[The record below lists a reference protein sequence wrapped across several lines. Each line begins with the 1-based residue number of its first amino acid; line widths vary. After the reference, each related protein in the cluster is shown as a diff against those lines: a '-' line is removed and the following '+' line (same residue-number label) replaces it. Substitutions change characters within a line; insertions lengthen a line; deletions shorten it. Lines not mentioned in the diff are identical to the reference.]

1 MSDDFLINL
10 ELLEDVK
17 QHAENEYT
25 LKELFKELDIPIEL
39 LDNEQILEA
48 FNVGLE
54 ENYIV
59 YAVDGISDEDIADNF
74 EITAEQCLLWS
85 VKHSEEIKKQI
96 EDAKKKIKNSTR
108 QFSDPLTSGIIN
120 ILTHNGNM
128 SNNDSSEVSSQ
139 QVADEIREMVKKM
152 QEGDNTE
159 MLNTLVSM
167 NLQLQ
172 AFNQTITRN
181 LVGEAGKQLVNF
193 ELLAKMQSR
202 VIGETRKNIMAIN
215 EICNPKRA
223 TFIKEANQYNNLHQ
237 KVSEKKEENQ
247 NELQKKE
254 FLEAPAVVTDAEIM
268 PLKDK
273 VQ

>member
-1 MSDDFLINL
+1 MSDEFLINL

-17 QHAENEYT
+17 LYAEDWYT
-25 LKELFKELDIPIEL
+25 LEELFKELDIPMEL

-48 FNVGLE
+48 FNAGLE
-54 ENYIV
+54 ENYIF
-59 YAVDGISDEDIADNF
+59 YAVDGMSDEDIADNY
-74 EITAEQCLLWS
+74 EITTEQCLLWS

-96 EDAKKKIKNSTR
+96 KEKKDKVKYNTR
-108 QFSDPLTSGIIN
+108 QVSDPLTSGVIN
-120 ILTHNGNM
+120 ILTQNGNM
-128 SNNDSSEVSSQ
+128 RDDATSEISAQ
-139 QVADEIREMVKKM
+139 QVADKIREMVKKM

-159 MLNTLVSM
+159 MLITLVSM

-172 AFNQTITRN
+172 AFNQIISNNIT
-181 LVGEAGKQLVNF
+181 GEAGKQLVNF
-193 ELLAKMQSR
+193 ELLSKMQSR
-202 VIGETRKNIMAIN
+202 VIGETRKNIMAMN

-254 FLEAPAVVTDAEIM
+254 YLEAPAVVTDAEIM

-273 VQ
+273 IQ